1 MRTALLQSRQNELY
15 NFPDEEKRWTVE
27 ESISLQEEMLEKNY
41 GMMEEAAAQGADL
54 MVTSEAVNFAG
65 VPGQVEGKYKDIIRR
80 SQDEI
85 IRRIS
90 SIAAKG
96 GCWIVAGLYRVD
108 EKGGLRNTAFVWD
121 SRGELKGI
129 YNKVHLA
136 GSEKE
141 YLIPGSRYQV
151 FDAPFGRIGVCIC
164 WDMQFPECA
173 RTLALMGAD
182 MVVCPTWGWEAI
194 YGHARAY
201 ENGIYVAAAMAVPYW
216 MDIGDLRNP
225 SEVIAPNGT
234 VLISADRQKGG
245 VFICDADIRDCHPY
259 RELRLGDRR
268 PETYQIECG
277 ISHVV
282 RL

>member
-1 MRTALLQSRQNELY
+1 M
-15 NFPDEEKRWTVE
+15 E